1 MGLLKLLCKAFRCK
15 SNCEIDGNALCDGY
29 DMTQY
34 NLNDYKLKI
43 KDIDRIVKILAKRE
57 PKENSDVIAKTEIK
71 YKQKSVFI

>member
-43 KDIDRIVKILAKRE
+43 KDIDRILKILGKRE
-57 PKENSDVIAKTEIK
+57 RIGEALKTEIK

>member
-57 PKENSDVIAKTEIK
+57 PKEIVGKTEIK